1 MIIHLTQI
9 LSPANLVSMKHM
21 VNCSGCNTLILC
33 EKDHCTEQDHRCYRC
48 IVNVTDPV
56 IEDKP
61 RARAAKASK
70 S

>member
-9 LSPANLVSMKHM
+9 RPPATLVSMKHTA
-21 VNCSGCNTLILC
+21 NCSGCGVLIIC
-33 EKDHCTEQDHRCYRC
+33 EKDHCTEQDHRCYSC

-61 RARAAKASK
+61 RARAAKVSK
-70 S
+70 P